1 MKTERRKPKKPFLPR
16 MTTLILL
23 VSFVFVILLLSILI
37 AIGISYVLMNVGILQ
52 PLSKQRFPVI
62 FGFILL
68 VNLFIGTVLA
78 ILGGDYLLKPIR
90 ELSKATREVAVGNYS
105 IQIKPRGPGEVYRL
119 GVSFNA
125 MTRELA
131 SVETLRNDFINSISH
146 EFKTPIVSIRGFAKR
161 LKKGTLSDQEK
172 DEYLDII
179 ISETERLTS
188 LAGSVI
194 LMSKLESTERQVEKA
209 PFPLDEQ
216 LRKALLLLE
225 PQFEKKGIRLEID
238 LASTLVTSNEELLHH
253 VWINLLENAVKFSP
267 QDASLFISLQ
277 NDGRNAMVCIR
288 DQGIGMEDEVVKHI
302 FDKFYQGDTSRLTAG
317 SGLGLSL
324 VKKILELCGGSIT
337 VESAHG
343 KGSAFTVS
351 LPMEVIRTESVAQA

>member
-1 MKTERRKPKKPFLPR
+1 MCTSTGSGSDSPLAGFDTLTVRGLGYKGLKRRLSGETQETISAQ

-52 PLSKQRFPVI
+52 PLSKQRFLV

-78 ILGGDYLLKPIR
+78 ILSGDYLLKPIR
-90 ELSKATREVAVGNYS
+90 ER
-105 IQIKPRGPGEVYRL
+105 QKPPEKWRSAITASNQAQRPGECTDWGSQRDDQGTGQRRDPAQRFYQRYHESRRRL
-119 GVSFNA
+119 
-125 MTRELA
+125 
-131 SVETLRNDFINSISH
+131 
-146 EFKTPIVSIRGFAKR
+146 SIRGFAKR

-267 QDASLFISLQ
+267 PDASLFISLQ

-288 DQGIGMEDEVVKHI
+288 TRVLAWKMRLSN
-302 FDKFYQGDTSRLTAG
+302 TS
-317 SGLGLSL
+317 
-324 VKKILELCGGSIT
+324 
-337 VESAHG
+337 
-343 KGSAFTVS
+343 
-351 LPMEVIRTESVAQA
+351 